1 MNPYKCIVKHLEVF
15 QQTFTNSLTQDSPL
29 APQPIHIKP
38 PLRIHQLAALEAMRQ
53 KELSLQIGFKYLPSS
68 EEVLFSRFAIL
79 GDSVGVGKT
88 LMCLGHISQMS
99 THPLTQNQ
107 VPLSNLN
114 PESTFSCF
122 SISPT
127 LATPQENLY
136 DSLIVVPHT
145 IYRQWQECI
154 TTQTTLKT
162 HLLKTFRDLDK
173 DSLITNLRS
182 SHVTLISN
190 TLFPNFMNTLRLK
203 EVQPTWR
210 RIFYDEADSIKIP
223 STCKFPKA
231 FMTWYISATYKNL
244 LFPNFPYHSHMLR
257 LIPEEFI
264 QSLAPELQES
274 VNNFMIQHPSVTFYK
289 TLSIGFFK
297 DHLLCTHSLRGHLVI
312 RSSQEFLNY
321 SIQLP
326 ELHQQIIRCQL
337 PRSYRILDS
346 SIPPETETLL
356 HAGDIQ
362 GAFQSLGISTHTH
375 LTIVEAVT
383 EYRKKELQRLQR
395 VLEFKRQEEY
405 SSPQAKEQ
413 AIQNLE
419 KKIQNSTQQIQ
430 GIQARI
436 LEASKDSCGICF
448 DEPTNTVITPCCT
461 KLFCGN
467 CMLTWFRLR
476 SVCPMC
482 RSEIEPG
489 NLTSLGT
496 SANIIPIPVI
506 PQKMDALLQILQE
519 NPTGRFLIFSRFDS
533 PLQTIQEQVRAEY
546 PSDTLQGNK
555 DTIAKTLS
563 EFEKGNI
570 RILLLNSQ
578 IAAAGLNIPTA
589 THLILMHKMGT
600 EEEKQILGRAY
611 RLGRTK
617 PLHFIKLLHTRE

>member
-1 MNPYKCIVKHLEVF
+1 MNPFKTTIKHLEIF
-15 QQTFTNSLTQDSPL
+15 QQTFSNALTQESPL
-29 APQPIHIKP
+29 ATQPIHIKP
-38 PLRIHQLAALEAMRQ
+38 PLRIHQLAVLEAMRQ
-53 KELSLQIGFKYLPSS
+53 KELALQIGFKYLPSS
-68 EEVLFSRFAIL
+68 EQVLFSKFAFL

-99 THPLTQNQ
+99 THPLTPNQ
-107 VPLSNLN
+107 VPLSNLH
-114 PESTFSCF
+114 PDSSPALF
-122 SISPT
+122 SITPSLT
-127 LATPQENLY
+127 TPQENLF
-136 DSLIVVPHT
+136 DSLVVVPHT

-154 TTQTTLKT
+154 TTQTTLKA
-162 HLLKTFRDLDK
+162 HLLKTLRDLDK
-173 DSLITNLRS
+173 DSLVTNLRT

-190 TLFPNFMNTLRLK
+190 TLFPSFMNTLR
-203 EVQPTWR
+203 VRDIHPTWR
-210 RIFYDEADSIKIP
+210 RVIYDEADSIKIS
-223 STCKFPKA
+223 STCINPKA
-231 FMTWYISATYKNL
+231 YMTWYVSATYKNL
-244 LFPNFPYHSHMLR
+244 LFPNFPYHSHLLR
-257 LIPEEFI
+257 LVPEDFI
-264 QSLAPELQES
+264 QTLAPELQES
-274 VNNFMIQHPSVTFYK
+274 VNNSIIQHPTVTFYK

-297 DHLLCTHSLRGHLVI
+297 EHLLSLHPLRGHLVV
-312 RSSQEFLNY
+312 RNSQEFLNY

-337 PRSYRILDS
+337 PHSYRILDS
-346 SIPPETETLL
+346 SIPQETETML

-383 EYRKKELQRLQR
+383 EYRRKELHRLQR

-405 SSPQAKEQ
+405 SSPQAKVQ
-413 AIQNLE
+413 ALQNLE
-419 KKIQNSTQQIQ
+419 KKIQNATQQIQ
-430 GIQARI
+430 GIETRI

-448 DEPTNTVITPCCT
+448 EEPQNTLITPCCT

-467 CMLTWFRLR
+467 CMLSWFRLR
-476 SVCPMC
+476 TQCPMC
-482 RSEIEPG
+482 RSEIDPA
-489 NLTSLGT
+489 NLKGLGT
-496 SANIIPIPVI
+496 SANILSTTNI

-533 PLQTIQEQVRAEY
+533 PLQAIQEQVRAEY

-578 IAAAGLNIPTA
+578 IAAAGINIPTA
-589 THLILMHKMGT
+589 THLILMHKMGI